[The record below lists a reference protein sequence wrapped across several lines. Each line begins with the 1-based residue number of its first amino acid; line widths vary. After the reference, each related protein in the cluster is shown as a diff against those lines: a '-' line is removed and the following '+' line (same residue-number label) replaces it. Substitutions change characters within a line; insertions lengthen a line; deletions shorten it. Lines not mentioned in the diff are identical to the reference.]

1 MEASGHHTSAEV
13 DPAVS
18 DAVRKGLTRPQKQ
31 LPAWLLYD
39 AEGSRL
45 FEEITRI
52 PEYYPTRVERALFLH
67 EADALVSQA
76 SASEPTT
83 WVELGAGTATKTQVL
98 LAAAV
103 ARQPEG
109 CLYVPV
115 DVSPSPLQEAKERLG
130 RELPSVEVRPV
141 VGDNHVAARVLGA
154 LPGRRVLLF
163 IGSSIGNY
171 EESEAI
177 QLLAHMRANL
187 APGDALLLS
196 TDLTKPLD
204 VLLPA
209 YDDAAGVTAAFNR
222 NVLHRLNRELDADFR
237 PSTFAHR
244 ARWNEARSRIEM
256 HLESLEAQQV
266 RIGALGLSVHFAKGE
281 TLHTESSHKYD
292 RARVQT
298 LLERSG
304 FRLEDRFVDPRGWF
318 AVNLARV

>member
-1 MEASGHHTSAEV
+1 MEASEHHA
-13 DPAVS
+13 S
-18 DAVRKGLTRPQKQ
+18 DAVDPVVAGVVREGLSRPQKQ

-45 FEEITRI
+45 FEEITRV
-52 PEYYPTRVERALFLH
+52 PEYYPTRVERELFTQQ
-67 EADALVSQA
+67 ADALVSEA
-76 SASEPTT
+76 SAGEPTT
-83 WVELGAGTATKTQVL
+83 WIELGAGTATKTQVL

-103 ARQPEG
+103 AQRPGG

-115 DVSPSPLQEAKERLG
+115 DVSPSPLREARERLA
-130 RELPSVEVRPV
+130 RELPEVEVRPV
-141 VGDNHVAARVLGA
+141 VGDNREAARVLGT
-154 LPGRRVLLF
+154 LSGHRVLLF

-171 EESEAI
+171 EESEAVD
-177 QLLAHMRANL
+177 LLSQMRANL

-222 NVLHRLNRELDADFR
+222 NLLVRLNRELAADFA
-237 PSTFAHR
+237 PTAFAHR
-244 ARWNEARSRIEM
+244 ARWNAERSRIEM
-256 HLESLEAQQV
+256 HLESLAPQDV
-266 RIGALGLSVHFAKGE
+266 RLDALGMSVHFERGE

-292 RARVQT
+292 RARVAS

-304 FRLEDRFVDPRGWF
+304 FHLEDRFVDPRGWF